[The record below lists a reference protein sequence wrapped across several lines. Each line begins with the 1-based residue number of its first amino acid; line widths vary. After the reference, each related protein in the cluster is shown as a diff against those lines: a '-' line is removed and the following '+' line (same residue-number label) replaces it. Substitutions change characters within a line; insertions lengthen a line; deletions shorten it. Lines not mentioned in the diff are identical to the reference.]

1 MKYLLISIVLLVT
14 VRCMAQSADTIVL
27 FDPHNIQAEGRKM
40 TALTNDELQ
49 FYAAKGYEVV
59 SLENNVWAWKNDRTR
74 IIKCPNKPVI
84 MKSTD
89 NTSVISLCL
98 ACYKNGKIN
107 RADACI
113 VVSEG
118 K

>member
-1 MKYLLISIVLLVT
+1 
-14 VRCMAQSADTIVL
+14 MAQSTDTIVL
-27 FDPHNIQAEGRKM
+27 FDPNNLQAEGRNM
-40 TALTNDELQ
+40 TSLTNDEVQ
-49 FYAAKGYEVV
+49 FYSGRGYEVV
-59 SLENNVWAWKNDRTR
+59 SIENNVWAWKNDRTR
-74 IIKCPNKPVI
+74 FIKCPNKPVI
-84 MKSTD
+84 MKSTG
-89 NTSVISLCL
+89 NTCVISFCL

>member
-1 MKYLLISIVLLVT
+1 MNANIIPPRAMKLFRLKIMFGRGKMIV
-14 VRCMAQSADTIVL
+14 
-27 FDPHNIQAEGRKM
+27 P
-40 TALTNDELQ
+40 
-49 FYAAKGYEVV
+49 
-59 SLENNVWAWKNDRTR
+59 R
-74 IIKCPNKPVI
+74 IIKCQDKPVI